1 MPLLISSAV
10 IRTAEESLIDYYR
23 AIFVNG
29 AHRLRSKSQLFIDKS
44 DTND

>member
-23 AIFVNG
+23 AIGSHGLN
-29 AHRLRSKSQLFIDKS
+29 
-44 DTND
+44 